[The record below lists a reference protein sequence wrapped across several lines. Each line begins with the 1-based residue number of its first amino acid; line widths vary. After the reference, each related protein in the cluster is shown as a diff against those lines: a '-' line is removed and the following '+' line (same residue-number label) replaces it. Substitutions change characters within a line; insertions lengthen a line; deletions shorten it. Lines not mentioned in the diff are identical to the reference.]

1 MKNWEH
7 PGVKKTIF
15 LDRLRWRIQRLSSQ
29 QVISYFINLAK
40 NIKDAIF
47 IWTVKQVSVKV
58 SRMRVATS
66 YDTESVARK
75 SYSIQGLCQPWD
87 RKCSKARITAETSTE
102 KMSDS
107 LRTNQKHLRN
117 NHNGPKNPSS

>member
-1 MKNWEH
+1 
-7 PGVKKTIF
+7 
-15 LDRLRWRIQRLSSQ
+15 
-29 QVISYFINLAK
+29 
-40 NIKDAIF
+40 
-47 IWTVKQVSVKV
+47 
-58 SRMRVATS
+58 MRVARS
-66 YDTESVARK
+66 YDKESVARK

-107 LRTNQKHLRN
+107 LRTNQNHLRN